1 MQIMIRTLIS
11 SMAVMALAFT
21 SIVATCQIP
30 AAGALEFIPSQPT
43 SADTIYLKSRAVA
56 RRSITWAP
64 VTDAN
69 DDNESAS
76 ARVKLPTHH

>member
-1 MQIMIRTLIS
+1 MPIMIRTLDS
-11 SMAVMALAFT
+11 STAVMALAFT

-43 SADTIYLKSRAVA
+43 SADTIYLKIA
-56 RRSITWAP
+56 RSCPSINYRAP